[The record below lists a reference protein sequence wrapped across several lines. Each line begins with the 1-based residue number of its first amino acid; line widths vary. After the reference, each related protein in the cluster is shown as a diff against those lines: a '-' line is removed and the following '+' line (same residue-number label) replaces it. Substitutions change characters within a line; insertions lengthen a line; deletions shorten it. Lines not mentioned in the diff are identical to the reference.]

1 MTTNTTDT
9 SDLMKRAHA
18 AFLEYRHKSGQQKAN
33 FLRAIATEIEALGL
47 ALIHTAMSETNL
59 PEARLT
65 GERGR
70 ACLQLRQMA
79 DVVEEGSWLDA
90 TIDTALPDRL
100 PLPKPDIR
108 NMLVPIGPV
117 VVFGASNF
125 PFAYSTAGVD
135 PAAAWAAGCSVVV
148 KAHPAHLKTSEMV
161 AGAIRLAIQK
171 TNMPDGVFEHLAG
184 GFDVGQALV
193 MHPLTA
199 AVGFTGSLMGGKAL
213 FDLANSRPKPIPV
226 FAEMGS
232 TNPVFLLPEALN
244 QNTEKFAKMYAGSIT
259 GSMGQFCT
267 KPGLLIG
274 VDSPD
279 LTKFVEILA
288 NEIKNIAPALMLH
301 NGIAAAFQDKRS
313 QILTQP
319 NVTIEAETTTQN
331 TNNEGIPSLASVS
344 GTDFLNNIA
353 LHQEVFGPFSLVIKC
368 ADSAQMQTV
377 TEHLEGQ
384 LTCTFIATENDL
396 ISYQNT
402 VQAASL
408 LCGRLIL
415 NSVPTGVEVC
425 AAMQHG
431 GPYPASTDGR
441 FGSVGAKAIK
451 RFVRPFAVQGFND
464 NFLPA
469 ELQNANPLNIWRTVN
484 GAFTK
489 NSI

>member
-1 MTTNTTDT
+1 MTNINEA
-9 SDLMKRAHA
+9 MQRAQA
-18 AFLEYRHKSGQQKAN
+18 AFLEYRHKSGQQKAI

-47 ALIHTAMSETNL
+47 ALVQTAMHETNL

-70 ACLQLRQMA
+70 ACMQLRQMA

-90 TIDTALPDRL
+90 TVDTALPDRL

-148 KAHPAHLKTSEMV
+148 KAHPAHLQTSEMV
-161 AGAIRLAIQK
+161 ARAIKLAAQK
-171 TNMPDGVFEHLAG
+171 TNMPDGVFEHLEG
-184 GFDVGQALV
+184 DFDIGQGLV

-199 AVGFTGSLMGGKAL
+199 AVGFTGSLAGGKAL
-213 FDLANSRPKPIPV
+213 FDMANQRPKPIPV

-232 TNPVFLLPEALN
+232 TNPVFLLPEALSEN
-244 QNTEKFAKMYAGSIT
+244 AEKFAKMYAGSIT

-274 VDSPD
+274 IDD
-279 LTKFVEILA
+279 ENLTKFTQILS

-301 NGIAAAFQDKRS
+301 SGIAAAFHDKRS
-313 QILTQP
+313 QVLAQP
-319 NVTIEAETTTQN
+319 QVTVESETATKSTD
-331 TNNEGIPSLASVS
+331 NEGIPSLASVS
-344 GTDFLNNIA
+344 GIDFLNNPT
-353 LHQEVFGPFSLVIKC
+353 LHQEVFGPFALVIKC
-368 ADSAQMQTV
+368 TDQAQMQTI
-377 TEHLEGQ
+377 TERLEGQ
-384 LTCTFIATENDL
+384 LTCTIIATDNDL
-396 ISYQNT
+396 ATYQNI

-408 LCGRLIL
+408 LCGRLVL

-451 RFVRPFAVQGFND
+451 RFVRPFAVQGFKD
-464 NFLPA
+464 ESLPA

-484 GAFTK
+484 GQFTK
-489 NSI
+489 AAI

>member
-1 MTTNTTDT
+1 MTTYINDT
-9 SDLMKRAHA
+9 MQRVQA
-18 AFLEYRHKSGQQKAN
+18 AFLAYRHTSGQQKAT

-47 ALIHTAMSETNL
+47 ALIQTAMNETNL

-70 ACLQLRQMA
+70 ACMQLRQMA
-79 DVVEEGSWLDA
+79 DIVEEGSWLDA

-135 PAAAWAAGCSVVV
+135 PSAAWAAGCSVVV

-161 AGAIRLAIQK
+161 ASAIRLAAQK
-171 TNMPDGVFEHLAG
+171 TNMPDGVFEHLSG
-184 GFDVGQALV
+184 GFEVGQALV

-199 AVGFTGSLMGGKAL
+199 AVGFTGSFTGGKAL
-213 FDLANSRPKPIPV
+213 FDLANQRPKPIPV

-244 QNTEKFAKMYAGSIT
+244 QHTEKFAKMYAGSIT

-274 VDSPD
+274 IDGDD
-279 LTKFVEILA
+279 LTKFVEILS

-301 NGIAAAFQDKRS
+301 GGISTAFYDKRN
-313 QILTQP
+313 QILAQT
-319 NVTIEAETTTQN
+319 NVKSESESVVQHTD
-331 TNNEGIPSLASVS
+331 NEGIPSLASVF
-344 GTDFLNNIA
+344 GTDFLANPT

-368 ADSAQMQTV
+368 ADSAQMQTI

-384 LTCTFIATENDL
+384 LTCTLIATDDDL
-396 ISYQNT
+396 VTYQNI

-408 LCGRLIL
+408 VCGRLVL

-431 GPYPASTDGR
+431 GPFPASTDGR

-451 RFVRPFAVQGFND
+451 RFVRPFAVQGFKD
-464 NFLPA
+464 EFLPA

-484 GAFTK
+484 GNFTK
-489 NSI
+489 NAI